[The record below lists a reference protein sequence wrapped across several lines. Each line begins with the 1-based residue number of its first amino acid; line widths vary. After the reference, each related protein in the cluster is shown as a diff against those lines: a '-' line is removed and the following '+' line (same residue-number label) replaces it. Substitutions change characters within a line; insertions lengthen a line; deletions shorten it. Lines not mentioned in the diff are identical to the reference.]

1 LAQKDKEWTKV
12 ALKWKCKVGTCI
24 VAYYAKWLS
33 TKHLKEVHGLVI
45 EKAKLGRPLTSA
57 RGPRHQDD
65 GKMNA
70 RIVRNAQAVQRQNDQ
85 KVVSRAR
92 AKAEKDWVKFVT
104 ISKQCPPFPKQAL
117 VKLASEQLLKVLG
130 LTASGVGSVARNATS
145 RMEKDE
151 NL

>member
-1 LAQKDKEWTKV
+1 LVQKDKEWIKV
-12 ALKWKCKVGTCI
+12 VSKWKCKVGIYI

-45 EKAKLGRPLTSA
+45 EKAKPGRPLTFA
-57 RGPRHQDD
+57 GGPRHQDD

-70 RIVRNAQAVQRQNDQ
+70 RIMGNAQAMQRQNDQ

-92 AKAEKDWVKFVT
+92 AKAEKDWVKLVT

-117 VKLASEQLLKVLG
+117 VKLASE
-130 LTASGVGSVARNATS
+130 
-145 RMEKDE
+145 
-151 NL
+151 